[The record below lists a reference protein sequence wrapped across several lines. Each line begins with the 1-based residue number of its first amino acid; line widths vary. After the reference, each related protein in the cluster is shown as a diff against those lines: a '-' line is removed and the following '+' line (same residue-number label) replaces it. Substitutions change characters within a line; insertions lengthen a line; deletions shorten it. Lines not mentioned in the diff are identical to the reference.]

1 MAAANNVAR
10 KARIVG
16 VDPQLQS
23 QTVPWSPSKR
33 EPHRDGVCALP
44 CPGTQV
50 TAEIHLGTRTILKYL
65 LLSVMSA
72 FQDVGRER
80 RTSP

>member
-16 VDPQLQS
+16 VDPQLQL
-23 QTVPWSPSKR
+23 QTVRWSPSKR
-33 EPHRDGVCALP
+33 KSSSPAVCAMP
-44 CPGTQV
+44 CPGMQV
-50 TAEIHLGTRTILKYL
+50 TAEIHLSTRTILEYL
-65 LLSVMSA
+65 LSSVMSA

-80 RTSP
+80 